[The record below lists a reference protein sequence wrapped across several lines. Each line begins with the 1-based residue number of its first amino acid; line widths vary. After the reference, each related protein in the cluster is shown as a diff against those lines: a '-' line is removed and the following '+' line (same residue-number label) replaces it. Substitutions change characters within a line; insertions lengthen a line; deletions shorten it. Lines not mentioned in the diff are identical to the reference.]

1 MTQAVFLYNK
11 SNQFGLAEDVKVFED
26 ILKQASREGNLA
38 FNKVRISDPLE
49 PPILCDIAFHFEVP
63 IYAYF
68 PWARKNCLIINQ
80 TELQTK
86 AINYGYVIK
95 SFESDIDT
103 IDSEIKRLQGLK
115 KVRDN
120 AITRMKSALLEAM
133 QVYGIEKVAS
143 PTLTL
148 SIRNNPESVEVL
160 NEIQV
165 DRRYWNEKV
174 IWSLDKVA
182 VKKAIQSGE
191 AVEGCVLMRTQSIQ
205 IK

>member
-1 MTQAVFLYNK
+1 MSSIYQLTREAQ
-11 SNQFGLAEDVKVFED
+11 GLAS
-26 ILKQASREGNLA
+26 LLSEGE
-38 FNKVRISDPLE
+38 ITPELE
-49 PPILCDIAFHFEVP
+49 TS
-63 IYAYF
+63 
-68 PWARKNCLIINQ
+68 LIINQ

-133 QVYGIEKVAS
+133 QVYGIEKVES

-148 SIRNNPESVEVL
+148 SIRNNQPSVEVL
-160 NEIQV
+160 NEIQI
-165 DRRYWNEKV
+165 DRKFWNEKIV
-174 IWSLDKVA
+174 CTLDKVA
-182 VKKAIQSGE
+182 VKNAIQNGE
-191 AVEGCVLMRTQSIQ
+191 LVEGAVLIRNQSIQ

>member
-1 MTQAVFLYNK
+1 MSSIYQLTREAQE
-11 SNQFGLAEDVKVFED
+11 LAS
-26 ILKQASREGNLA
+26 LLSEGE
-38 FNKVRISDPLE
+38 ITPELE
-49 PPILCDIAFHFEVP
+49 TS
-63 IYAYF
+63 
-68 PWARKNCLIINQ
+68 LIINQ

-86 AINYGYVIK
+86 AINYSYVIK
-95 SFESDIDT
+95 SFEADIDT

-120 AITRMKSALLEAM
+120 GITRMKSALLEAM
-133 QVYGIEKVAS
+133 QVYGIEKVTS

-160 NEIQV
+160 NEIQI
-165 DRRYWNEKV
+165 DRKYWNEKIV
-174 IWSLDKVA
+174 WSLDKAA

-191 AVEGCVLMRTQSIQ
+191 SVEGCVLIRTQSIQ

>member
-1 MTQAVFLYNK
+1 MSSIYQLTREAQE
-11 SNQFGLAEDVKVFED
+11 LAS
-26 ILKQASREGNLA
+26 LLSEGEITPEMETA
-38 FNKVRISDPLE
+38 
-49 PPILCDIAFHFEVP
+49 
-63 IYAYF
+63 
-68 PWARKNCLIINQ
+68 LIINQ

-133 QVYGIEKVAS
+133 QVYGIEKVES

-174 IWSLDKVA
+174 VWSLDKVA

-191 AVEGCVLMRTQSIQ
+191 AVEGCVLIRTQSIQ

>member
-1 MTQAVFLYNK
+1 MK
-11 SNQFGLAEDVKVFED
+11 SIYQITNEYQNLASQLAEGE
-26 ILKQASREGNLA
+26 LTPELESHLL
-38 FNKVRISDPLE
+38 IS
-49 PPILCDIAFHFEVP
+49 
-63 IYAYF
+63 
-68 PWARKNCLIINQ
+68 Q
-80 TELQTK
+80 SELQNK
-86 AINYGYVIK
+86 AIGYGYVIK
-95 SFESDIDT
+95 SFESDIYT

-120 AITRMKSALLEAM
+120 GITRMKSALLEAM

-174 IWSLDKVA
+174 VWSLDKVA

-191 AVEGCVLMRTQSIQ
+191 AVEGCVLIRTQSIQ

>member
-1 MTQAVFLYNK
+1 MSSIYQLTREAQE
-11 SNQFGLAEDVKVFED
+11 LAS
-26 ILKQASREGNLA
+26 LLSEGE
-38 FNKVRISDPLE
+38 ITT
-49 PPILCDIAFHFEVP
+49 EVET
-63 IYAYF
+63 A
-68 PWARKNCLIINQ
+68 LIINQ

-86 AINYGYVIK
+86 AINYSYVIK

-133 QVYGIEKVAS
+133 QVYGIENVTS

-148 SIRNNPESVEVL
+148 SIRNNLESVEVL

-165 DRRYWNEKV
+165 DRKYWNEKV
-174 IWSLDKVA
+174 VWSLDKAA

-191 AVEGCVLMRTQSIQ
+191 SVEGCVLIRTQSIQ

>member
-1 MTQAVFLYNK
+1 
-11 SNQFGLAEDVKVFED
+11 
-26 ILKQASREGNLA
+26 
-38 FNKVRISDPLE
+38 
-49 PPILCDIAFHFEVP
+49 
-63 IYAYF
+63 
-68 PWARKNCLIINQ
+68 
-80 TELQTK
+80 
-86 AINYGYVIK
+86 
-95 SFESDIDT
+95 
-103 IDSEIKRLQGLK
+103 
-115 KVRDN
+115 
-120 AITRMKSALLEAM
+120 M

-174 IWSLDKVA
+174 IWSLDKAA

-191 AVEGCVLMRTQSIQ
+191 AVEGCVLIRTQSIQ

>member
-1 MTQAVFLYNK
+1 MSSIYQLTREAQE
-11 SNQFGLAEDVKVFED
+11 LAS
-26 ILKQASREGNLA
+26 LLSEGE
-38 FNKVRISDPLE
+38 ITPELE
-49 PPILCDIAFHFEVP
+49 TS
-63 IYAYF
+63 
-68 PWARKNCLIINQ
+68 LIINQ

-133 QVYGIEKVAS
+133 EVYGIEKVES

-160 NEIQV
+160 NEIQI
-165 DRRYWNEKV
+165 DRKFWNEKIV
-174 IWSLDKVA
+174 CSLDKTA
-182 VKKAIQSGE
+182 IKKSIQSGE
-191 AVEGCVLMRTQSIQ
+191 SVEGAILIRTKSIQ

>member
-1 MTQAVFLYNK
+1 MSSIYQLTREAQE
-11 SNQFGLAEDVKVFED
+11 LAS
-26 ILKQASREGNLA
+26 LLSEGE
-38 FNKVRISDPLE
+38 ITP
-49 PPILCDIAFHFEVP
+49 EVET
-63 IYAYF
+63 A
-68 PWARKNCLIINQ
+68 LIINQ

-115 KVRDN
+115 KVKDN

-133 QVYGIEKVAS
+133 QVYGIEKVSS

-191 AVEGCVLMRTQSIQ
+191 AFEGCVLIRTQSIQ

>member
-1 MTQAVFLYNK
+1 MSSIYQLTREAQE
-11 SNQFGLAEDVKVFED
+11 LAS
-26 ILKQASREGNLA
+26 LLSEGE
-38 FNKVRISDPLE
+38 ITPELE
-49 PPILCDIAFHFEVP
+49 TS
-63 IYAYF
+63 
-68 PWARKNCLIINQ
+68 LIINQ

-120 AITRMKSALLEAM
+120 AITRMKSALLESM

-174 IWSLDKVA
+174 VWSLDKAA

-191 AVEGCVLMRTQSIQ
+191 AVEGCVLIRTQSIQ

>member
-1 MTQAVFLYNK
+1 MSSIYQLTREAQE
-11 SNQFGLAEDVKVFED
+11 LAS
-26 ILKQASREGNLA
+26 LLSEGE
-38 FNKVRISDPLE
+38 ITPELE
-49 PPILCDIAFHFEVP
+49 TS
-63 IYAYF
+63 
-68 PWARKNCLIINQ
+68 LIINQ

-86 AINYGYVIK
+86 AINYSYVIK

-120 AITRMKSALLEAM
+120 AIIRMKSALLEAM
-133 QVYGIEKVAS
+133 QVYGIEKVSS

-160 NEIQV
+160 NEIQI

-174 IWSLDKVA
+174 VWSLDKAA

-191 AVEGCVLMRTQSIQ
+191 PVEGCVLIRTQSIQ